1 MPGLDMNYFIDKTKQ
16 YYTILC
22 YNEFYT
28 LETKAKNKEKI
39 FVKNIEDYITILE
52 IVKKSFHYLLEDLN
66 EEIKEKNYDI
76 DKKTELLREKL
87 DTKKTYE
94 KITNGNEKKYVF
106 SKYEFNINRFFD
118 NDIIIEKIAFPRE
131 INFQIYNE
139 ISLEN
144 EYTSS
149 FSSINFQSNTS
160 FMIFKFDTINIRLFF
175 PFENRK
181 MEICVK
187 NSFLVKHFP
196 STDELYIDLIKS
208 DFERKNNFHILS
220 NESVFFTLRY
230 ISDFSIDKQISFSI
244 NAKMF
249 DTGKYVLIV
258 PYFNNKS
265 HDEKNF
271 LFPIT
276 NKNNDFISLYGDHD
290 SKISKTLLKIE
301 KNIFINYMKSLSENK
316 NLLNFSLNN
325 NIINLISLGKN

>member
-1 MPGLDMNYFIDKTKQ
+1 MPGLDIDYFIDKTKR
-16 YYTILC
+16 YYTILL
-22 YNEFYT
+22 YNEFCT

-39 FVKNIEDYITILE
+39 FGKNIEDYIMILE
-52 IVKKSFHYLLEDLN
+52 IIKKSFYYLLEDFN
-66 EEIKEKNYDI
+66 KEIKKRNYNI
-76 DKKTELLREKL
+76 GKKTKLLREKL
-87 DTKKTYE
+87 DTKKKYE

-106 SKYEFNINRFFD
+106 SKYEFNIDKFFD
-118 NDIIIEKIAFPRE
+118 NNIIIEKIAFPRE

-139 ISLEN
+139 IFSEN
-144 EYTSS
+144 EYTNSY
-149 FSSINFQSNTS
+149 SSINLQSNSS

-187 NSFLVKHFP
+187 NSFVVKYFP
-196 STDELYIDLIKS
+196 STDELYIDLTKS
-208 DFERKNNFHILS
+208 DFERKNDFNILS
-220 NESVFFTLRY
+220 NESIFFTLRY

-249 DTGKYVLIV
+249 DTGKYVLII

-265 HDEKNF
+265 DDEKSF
-271 LFPIT
+271 FFPVT

-301 KNIFINYMKSLSENK
+301 RNVFINYMKSLSENK
-316 NLLNFSLNN
+316 NLLNFSLDD